1 MTFPGFASS
10 GGGAPG
16 VGFGGGVAFVGVG
29 FAGGNARRVVAAVDD
44 DAAILA
50 EADEFETR
58 DESDESDSTLADS
71 SNSTLDSGLGL
82 GSDADW
88 RANGSAL
95 GARAVRFAVDA
106 WTSSGR
112 PAPERV
118 VVHHEGVSPP
128 EFAAAAEATAL
139 AMGASRADVVDV
151 SREKS
156 GAGGSGVV
164 TGRALRWDR
173 ERGVRAAERGSF
185 WLDGEDAALA
195 VTAGEVEKAN
205 AADAEKANA
214 NRAADSRRG
223 RSRFAGGGAGRICT
237 SSRGRWWCS
246 PRWASPDSAA
256 RTRSRSRSEVEDEG
270 EDPPSS
276 SCDVV
281 YEREGIMS
289 RARNVRQ
296 T

>member
-50 EADEFETR
+50 EAEAFEERETREGDR

-71 SNSTLDSGLGL
+71 SDSTLADSSDSTLDSESA
-82 GSDADW
+82 SDADW
-88 RANGSAL
+88 RADGSAL

-195 VTAGEVEKAN
+195 VTAGD
-205 AADAEKANA
+205 AADAEKAREGRERNA
-214 NRAADSRRG
+214 GARIRAEAARDSQAAGRG
-223 RSRFAGGGAGRICT
+223 GYVRPREGGGGARRGGRHRI
-237 SSRGRWWCS
+237 RRRARAPGHAQRW
-246 PRWASPDSAA
+246 RTRA
-256 RTRSRSRSEVEDEG
+256 RTRRR
-270 EDPPSS
+270 PP
-276 SCDVV
+276 V
-281 YEREGIMS
+281 
-289 RARNVRQ
+289 